1 MVLLAAPLVLLP
13 TVAGVA
19 GRPTIALVPEV
30 SKRTDRES
38 AKLGS
43 VQTEDRLWLP
53 SADDEKLWLQEIQW
67 KKMKKQKTPDVE
79 AYESKDILDTVCG
92 CFFF

>member
-1 MVLLAAPLVLLP
+1 M
-13 TVAGVA
+13 A

-53 SADDEKLWLQEIQW
+53 STDEKLWLHEIPME
-67 KKMKKQKTPDVE
+67 KNEKTKDTCVE
-79 AYESKDILDTVCG
+79 ADESKDILDMRL
-92 CFFF
+92 FF

>member
-1 MVLLAAPLVLLP
+1 MALAIALALMVLLAAPLVLLP

-19 GRPTIALVPEV
+19 GRLTIAFVPEV

-53 SADDEKLWLQEIQW
+53 SADEKLWLQEIPME
-67 KKMKKQKTPDVE
+67 KNEKI
-79 AYESKDILDTVCG
+79 KDT
-92 CFFF
+92 